1 MSFSYVGGDVTAGR
15 AAGVT
20 AGRGDLTE
28 TEEGETA
35 AGRGGDPTR
44 GNEDSQDVS
53 ESPFANTSPKSR
65 FSSSTGSGGD
75 GERALDAGGL
85 INGEAT
91 SADEAVDTAPAFFCC
106 RFLSMAFAR
115 AALAALSSS
124 DIVRSNS

>member
-53 ESPFANTSPKSR
+53 ESPFANLGRSYIYFSR
-65 FSSSTGSGGD
+65 T
-75 GERALDAGGL
+75 
-85 INGEAT
+85 
-91 SADEAVDTAPAFFCC
+91 
-106 RFLSMAFAR
+106 
-115 AALAALSSS
+115 
-124 DIVRSNS
+124 RSVELCGMEMHLHVSQISVLVFHRLWRGW